1 MLLQLLIAQESGA
14 QIPIRDTIL
23 LLKTAGNLRA
33 KEVIPFIKTYI
44 KSGHNHYIRATAVWK
59 LVGMAR
65 SYPEEIRSICAPL
78 FYNQTEEQDIRIAGL
93 LAWLYS
99 GPSLAQLHVNCI

>member
-1 MLLQLLIAQESGA
+1 MLQLLITQESGA
-14 QIPIRDTIL
+14 QVSMRETIL

-33 KEVIPFIKTYI
+33 KEVIPFVKTYI
-44 KSGHNHYIRATAVWK
+44 KSSHQHYIRATAVWK

-65 SYPEEIRSICAPL
+65 SYPEEVRSVCAPL

-99 GPSLAQLHVNCI
+99 GPSLAQLHVK